1 MPQIPRR
8 DLLLGL
14 LAVPLVLRSTATRA
28 QTAPAADDAV
38 RLAGAALDI
47 EIARE
52 QIVGEPVLVGLRL
65 RNDGPSPIQVP
76 DLQARPWLVE
86 FEFEVAG
93 GRVRRATA
101 APTVDPGGTVELG
114 PGASRRV
121 LLEIPGAGGSPP
133 GTSGV
138 NIRFLGDGAPLV
150 LARKELRFARAEPVA
165 VDLGPDAVAG
175 SRLGLRSLWQHRGEQ
190 SSELVLLQQAN
201 PRDPGRNR
209 RLLSLPAPTAVLL
222 AACRFSEAPRPVVGW
237 KSAPRTLRLVGIEE
251 TGILSLDQAV
261 DLPWPVA
268 ELASRPFVLA
278 GGAVGQ
284 PIWVP
289 DPQGG
294 AGELRVV
301 LLASGKNAAFPRLS
315 RFAERPTEVRVVVD
329 ASGAG
334 QVLVRLRSELQ
345 LYQVKAPARDA
356 DLGLPPPGRRIWAA
370 AEGEGMVSARFA
382 VRPKLP
388 DGGGGGLALLVAS
401 QSADRLLPRW
411 LDLQGQLVEDLP
423 PLGHQEGYAL
433 VELIVSGSGGLASLW
448 RSGDRFL
455 ALAGTR
461 RVELQPKLGSADLV
475 LDAAGQPALRVM
487 GAAGRPEATV
497 LA

>member
-1 MPQIPRR
+1 MPQLPRR

-14 LAVPLVLRSTATRA
+14 LAVPLALRSTAARA
-28 QTAPAADDAV
+28 QTAPVAGEAV
-38 RLAGAALDI
+38 RLAGAGVDV

-52 QIVGEPVLVGLRL
+52 QIVGEAVLVALRL
-65 RNDGPSPIQVP
+65 RNDGREAIQVP

-101 APTVDPGGTVELG
+101 APTVDPGGSVELAA
-114 PGASRRV
+114 GASRRV

-133 GTSGV
+133 GTSWV
-138 NIRFLGDGAPLV
+138 NIRFLGEGAPVV
-150 LARKELRFARAEPVA
+150 LARRELRFARAEPVA

-175 SRLGLRSLWQHRGEQ
+175 GRLGLRSIWQHRGEQ
-190 SSELVLLQQAN
+190 SSELILHQQAH

-209 RLLSLPAPTAVLL
+209 RLLSLPAPTPVLL
-222 AACRFSEAPRPVVGW
+222 AACRLSEAPRPVVGW
-237 KSAPRTLRLVGIEE
+237 KAAPRTLRLVGVEE
-251 TGILSLDQAV
+251 TGLTSLDQSV
-261 DLPWPVA
+261 DLPWPVV
-268 ELASRPFVLA
+268 ELASRPFILA

-301 LLASGKNAAFPRLS
+301 LLASGRSAAFPRLS

-345 LYQVKAPARDA
+345 LYQVRAPARDA
-356 DLGLPPPGRRIWAA
+356 EIGLPPPGRRIWAA
-370 AEGEGMVSARFA
+370 AEGERVVSARFA

-411 LDLQGQLVEDLP
+411 LDLQGQLVEELP
-423 PLGHQEGYAL
+423 SLSPQEGYAL
-433 VELIVSGSGGLASLW
+433 DALIVSTSGGLASLW
-448 RSGDRFL
+448 RNQDRLL
-455 ALAGTR
+455 AIFGAR
-461 RVELQPKLGSADLV
+461 RVELQPRLGAADLV
-475 LDAAGQPALRVM
+475 LDADGQPALRTM